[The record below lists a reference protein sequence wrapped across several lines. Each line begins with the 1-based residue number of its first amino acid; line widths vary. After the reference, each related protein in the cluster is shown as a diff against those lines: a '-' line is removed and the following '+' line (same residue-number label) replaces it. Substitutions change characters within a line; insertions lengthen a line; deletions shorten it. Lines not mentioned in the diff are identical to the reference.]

1 MSNLNDIESNYNA
14 VWKEILEKEDGSIDM
29 EQLKKELFDFSNMI
43 GRMSSLTSIVTGGI
57 LSYPTYPLAAIVK
70 QMKIYEDDKEAQQ
83 KENDRED
90 GVCSLCNREF

>member
-43 GRMSSLTSIVTGGI
+43 GRMSSLTC
-57 LSYPTYPLAAIVK
+57 LS
-70 QMKIYEDDKEAQQ
+70 
-83 KENDRED
+83 
-90 GVCSLCNREF
+90 